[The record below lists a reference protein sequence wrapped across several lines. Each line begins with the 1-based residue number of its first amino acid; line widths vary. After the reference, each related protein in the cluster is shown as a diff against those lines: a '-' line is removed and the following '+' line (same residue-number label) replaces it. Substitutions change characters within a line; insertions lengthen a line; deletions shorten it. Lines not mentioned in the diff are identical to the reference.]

1 MHQPLRKTIDY
12 IEMPSR
18 DLVQTRR
25 FFSELFGWS
34 FEDYGPDYIAFDD
47 GRMTGGFFSADAV
60 WSDATA
66 CPLIVFYASDLRA
79 TRDEVVR
86 LGGRITRDIFDFP
99 GGFRF
104 HFHAPGSGEF
114 AVWCE
119 KK

>member
-1 MHQPLRKTIDY
+1 MHQSLLKTIDY

-18 DLVQTRR
+18 DLAATKR
-25 FFSELFGWS
+25 FFSGLFGWS
-34 FEDYGPDYIAFDD
+34 FEDYGPDYVAFDD
-47 GRMTGGFFSADAV
+47 GRMTGGFFTAEKT

-66 CPLIVFYASDLRA
+66 SPLVVFYATDLQG

-86 LGGRITRDIFDFP
+86 LDGKITRDIFDFP

-104 HFHAPGSGEF
+104 HFQAPGSGEF

-119 KK
+119 KQ